1 MSEIDLHVSK
11 KRGLK
16 SNLLCEKKQH
26 VEWQVLYK
34 RKLRVCKRG
43 PEDRSTV
50 AASGGE
56 RGKGNDGLEQFQRR
70 LQLHL

>member
-16 SNLLCEKKQH
+16 SNLFCEKKQH

-34 RKLRVCKRG
+34 RMLRVCKRG

-50 AASGGE
+50 VASGGE
-56 RGKGNDGLEQFQRR
+56 RRKGNDGLEQFQRR